1 MVDSWFL
8 SFPIIIGLAV
18 CVLTDQL
25 QLVAKVNGSLKNKV
39 AGGYNS
45 AMKIMVVNR
54 LGAVLYFFTS
64 SLYIESAANPKS
76 INIIYILGILL
87 SVFLIGTASLYY
99 LKTILYFVEGR

>member
-39 AGGYNS
+39 ARYNS

-54 LGAVLYFFTS
+54 LGAVLLFFYKFALHRIGS
-64 SLYIESAANPKS
+64 QSK
-76 INIIYILGILL
+76 IYK
-87 SVFLIGTASLYY
+87 YY
-99 LKTILYFVEGR
+99 LHFRYFAFSILNWHCVIILS